1 MKLITG
7 LCAAFAALML
17 AFAFPVWA
25 HGGDSGT
32 SYGGA
37 AGFYSGAQ
45 GTISSNSQGSATA
58 GSQITGS
65 GYSFQ
70 AAGALSGGQATVGGD
85 IGVDHATINTSTTNY
100 AVTGG
105 FGATNQPGMS
115 SDGSSILNGNQAFAT
130 TSNVADGTGAWGVGE
145 IGAIGTIG
153 SIGNIGGGNN
163 VGCNGNSCGNHGWGD
178 GSNGN
183 GNGNNG
189 NH

>member
-25 HGGDSGT
+25 HGGDGGT
-32 SYGGA
+32 VYGGA

-45 GTISSNSQGSATA
+45 GTVSSNSQGSATA

-70 AAGALSGGQATVGGD
+70 AAGALSGGSATVGGD
-85 IGVDHATINTSTTNY
+85 IGVDHATINTQTTNY

-105 FGATNQPGMS
+105 FGATNQPAMS
-115 SDGSSILNGNQAFAT
+115 ADGSSILNGNQAFGT
-130 TSNVADGTGAWGVGE
+130 TSNVADGQGAWGVG
-145 IGAIGTIG
+145 AIGVIASIG
-153 SIGNIGGGNN
+153 SIGNIDGGNN
-163 VGCNGNSCGNHGWGD
+163 GNH
-178 GSNGN
+178 

-189 NH
+189 NHNGNH